1 MLLKLAVDFNDNF
14 DLFER
19 YVDLFE
25 WLPFWY
31 CWLSDYNIIALMWKD
46 SSHKCILHVQMITRQ
61 FLCSTLEQEFVM
73 RVGPF

>member
-1 MLLKLAVDFNDNF
+1 MLLKLAVDFNDNS

-46 SSHKCILHVQMITRQ
+46 SSHKCILHVQ

-73 RVGPF
+73 RVRPF

>member
-1 MLLKLAVDFNDNF
+1 MLLDFNDNV

-19 YVDLFE
+19 YDDLFE

-31 CWLSDYNIIALMWKD
+31 CWLSDYNILALMWKD
-46 SSHKCILHVQMITRQ
+46 SSHKCILYVHMITQQ

-73 RVGPF
+73 RVRPF